1 MAAASSELAPSV
13 SSKSLRAELLND
25 VAIIPDDQV
34 EEMAIS
40 KPQGQR
46 CERCSHNPETLHSQ
60 YGSINLCEN
69 KLNVMTIC
77 VLLSPVLVLLAAM
90 FTSSSG

>member
-34 EEMAIS
+34 EEMAVS

-46 CERCSHNPETLHSQ
+46 DVKIVHITPKHCTVNME
-60 YGSINLCEN
+60 
-69 KLNVMTIC
+69 V
-77 VLLSPVLVLLAAM
+77 
-90 FTSSSG
+90 